1 MKHVLLIG
9 NLDGHSIPLLR
20 YAGNLCKDL
29 NLKLHILQINPDTH
43 PIILS
48 SPYYFN
54 KYGFLMNQGGSEMK
68 SEIESFVTSH
78 IGNTIDT
85 DWISFKII
93 KGEVKDSVETFI
105 SEEKI
110 DLLIVRKS
118 VFSNVDIK
126 ENEVFSK
133 MFTNV
138 SKVPMLVLPENQL
151 YEPLKSVTYFTTF
164 SDDDYSNIE
173 WISKNFKNMQI
184 KLIHFSNKEESVEAQ
199 KWIKFIK
206 SEISNSTISYKR
218 IDDTL
223 ENFVQQ
229 ETNTKL
235 KLDSIALK
243 THNRSFWQRIM
254 DPSTTLNLIA
264 KIQVP
269 TLIFKYKEE

>member
-20 YAGNLCKDL
+20 YASNFCKDL

-54 KYGFLMNQGGSEMK
+54 KYGFLINQGGSETK

-93 KGEVKDSVETFI
+93 KGEVKDSVERFI

-118 VFSNVDIK
+118 VFSNVDMK

-133 MFTNV
+133 IFANV

-151 YEPLKSVTYFTTF
+151 YEPLNSITYFTTF
-164 SDDDYSNIE
+164 SKDDYSNIE
-173 WISKNFKNMQI
+173 WISKNFENILI

-206 SEISNSTISYKR
+206 SEISNSTISFKH